1 MILTLG
7 WGDSVEMQPEMMC
20 EHGLSGEWDR
30 KWAFVEKKPQ
40 RERLMKKREWKKR
53 SRRRGQEKGNK
64 NGARGKPTPRKRLK
78 GCLRKKYKSLNHL
91 APNILSGIKYLN
103 NI

>member
-40 RERLMKKREWKKR
+40 RERLMKKENERREVGEEGKKR
-53 SRRRGQEKGNK
+53 ETKMEPEGNLHLGK
-64 NGARGKPTPRKRLK
+64 DWKDVFARSINHWITWHQTF
-78 GCLRKKYKSLNHL
+78 CL
-91 APNILSGIKYLN
+91 A
-103 NI
+103 